1 MNSKNL
7 EQLLNINKFLSTTP
21 PPNIHS
27 VQDYVSTIN
36 ISAVF
41 SNGDCLL
48 NSISLIF
55 NANQMLALQFR
66 LAMVVELM
74 KFSNFYLSQKI
85 FEQDY
90 YFSDIALNSAKNSD
104 MLTTYNKER
113 EYIGEIAYIS
123 KPHQFCSIIGLYG
136 LASIILF
143 FKRNSPPSP
152 DQNIDIEMRD
162 VQSDENENIPFNI
175 LESEKC
181 MSDGSDIVE
190 FNSNVDDNDG
200 ESSSSSSYTTNNEKN
215 VRKKQTRNS
224 QKRITKL
231 DHIKDKRLQNHPKK
245 FRKHSKTSNCLLTEG
260 IRPLTSYFVN
270 STKSHQISCIG
281 LRDEKHL
288 EYLQRIGGIIHY
300 GGAPRVEVLAK
311 ELFPIK
317 FDKNFSWKRL
327 TNNEKI
333 KLENE
338 LVARAKWRNDFNS
351 NCIRSNAIERPIPK
365 IENRKFTPK
374 FIIKKNPIFKYLND
388 SNLNELYYSVDSK
401 QDSFWPILAE
411 KGRQGV
417 FKNKKVFEGL
427 CKVMLEIANREQN
440 NKGNQNLQYTEN
452 FANFTTI
459 LASLGTRGY
468 ELFKQNLAGRILRN
482 IRLHHA
488 QSDDA
493 IINTELCYENMVRF
507 KRFADSLNYNGPVA
521 AMTDNTKLKERLS
534 YSATLG
540 CVIGS
545 TLSTSETKASNYKEI
560 IAIID
565 KIKVKNA
572 IAKQVRVYLLQIPL
586 PKIPP
591 IVIGLIPNNN
601 KEKAADILTY
611 HQKILEYAAQLK
623 INIISFGS
631 DGAANEFN
639 SQSMLINTLTTEKI
653 IFEDKLYNIKF
664 MCPVFPNIGPIIRIQ
679 DSKHGK
685 KSGRN
690 ALFSGARLL
699 TLGTG
704 TARYDQILMLSKMP
718 DSVLYKRDVENA
730 DRQDDGA
737 AYQIFCSSFL
747 KQVYNQNKSQDHS
760 KDGELIDAYQSRTIS
775 HNERL
780 RMAMLAYFFLHMW
793 KNHIEHIQKIY
804 PNIIDIKKNF
814 LAPQTFKIFISLAES
829 LILLILAYRDYY
841 PSVPLCT
848 WIHGSE
854 PCEHFFGLSRQFR
867 NDFTFGDLVQSIP
880 KIMHMFRTHTNASL
894 AKINAEKTSA
904 EGYITNYYEDTIADN
919 IHLTIYPTDDE
930 IHLIIHEAHEQAI
943 AFAKVLEFIRYKN
956 LFYDSTFNTHVLACE
971 SDLLDDDLN
980 QDHDDLSQ
988 DDDLNQDDDG
998 LEEINKADCELNEIS
1013 KAAELVSTYNI
1024 FNLEKTDDLE
1034 QSQIDYIYGQS
1045 DKKIIQKSS
1054 DIFQTGVL
1062 SSGELDIS
1070 YLISQRRKHEAYS
1083 NQRMERI
1090 YVAHDS
1096 ALNLNPNKINNIQNR
1111 TRLEVL
1117 KRYQNAPA
1125 LPSISVA
1132 NITLENPAN
1141 HGGYAFALLGSKIC
1155 LVQFLAM
1162 YHKLTNYHSYVDST
1176 SCIDSLSYISVRVYI
1191 EQIPN
1196 IFGCFPI
1203 DEPKYVLFSH
1213 IPSHL
1218 IIYYLGNC
1226 ENFTENME
1234 FLIVG
1239 KKEMAIYNF
1248 FNSVIDKLQLIIA
1261 TKSINDNAE

>member
-36 ISAVF
+36 ISGIFSITFDTPHETLPPLTNIDNTAEKILHLQYPHLTSAAVF

-143 FKRNSPPSP
+143 FKRNSLPSP

-162 VQSDENENIPFNI
+162 VQSDGNENIPFNI

-181 MSDGSDIVE
+181 ISDGSDIVE

-224 QKRITKL
+224 QKRIMKL

-270 STKSHQISCIG
+270 SIKSHQISCIG

-351 NCIRSNAIERPIPK
+351 NCIRSVKCKITTTNKGRICKKYMKLNSNKILMNAIERPIPK

-468 ELFKQNLAGRILRN
+468 KLFKQNLAGRTLRN

-591 IVIGLIPNNN
+591 IVI
-601 KEKAADILTY
+601 
-611 HQKILEYAAQLK
+611 
-623 INIISFGS
+623 
-631 DGAANEFN
+631 
-639 SQSMLINTLTTEKI
+639 
-653 IFEDKLYNIKF
+653 
-664 MCPVFPNIGPIIRIQ
+664 
-679 DSKHGK
+679 
-685 KSGRN
+685 
-690 ALFSGARLL
+690 
-699 TLGTG
+699 
-704 TARYDQILMLSKMP
+704 
-718 DSVLYKRDVENA
+718 
-730 DRQDDGA
+730 
-737 AYQIFCSSFL
+737 
-747 KQVYNQNKSQDHS
+747 DHS
-760 KDGELIDAYQSRTIS
+760 KDGLFIYLFIIGELIDAYQSRTIS

-780 RMAMLAYFFLHMW
+780 RMA
-793 KNHIEHIQKIY
+793 I
-804 PNIIDIKKNF
+804 
-814 LAPQTFKIFISLAES
+814 LAES

-841 PSVPLCT
+841 PSVPL
-848 WIHGSE
+848 
-854 PCEHFFGLSRQFR
+854 L
-867 NDFTFGDLVQSIP
+867 QSIP

-943 AFAKVLEFIRYKN
+943 AFAKVLEFIGYKN

-1096 ALNLNPNKINNIQNR
+1096 ALNLNPNKINNIVALAQNDGAKTGNLR
-1111 TRLEVL
+1111 T
-1117 KRYQNAPA
+1117 KR
-1125 LPSISVA
+1125 
-1132 NITLENPAN
+1132 
-1141 HGGYAFALLGSKIC
+1141 
-1155 LVQFLAM
+1155 
-1162 YHKLTNYHSYVDST
+1162 
-1176 SCIDSLSYISVRVYI
+1176 
-1191 EQIPN
+1191 
-1196 IFGCFPI
+1196 
-1203 DEPKYVLFSH
+1203 
-1213 IPSHL
+1213 
-1218 IIYYLGNC
+1218 
-1226 ENFTENME
+1226 
-1234 FLIVG
+1234 
-1239 KKEMAIYNF
+1239 
-1248 FNSVIDKLQLIIA
+1248 
-1261 TKSINDNAE
+1261 

>member
-36 ISAVF
+36 ISGIFSITFDTPHETLPPLTNIDNTAEKILHLQYPHLTSAAVF

-55 NANQMLALQFR
+55 NANQMLVLQFR

-104 MLTTYNKER
+104 MPTTYNKER

-136 LASIILF
+136 LASVIQRPIMLIYPPTVSQLISSLYNKLIEPRIKAYDEPIMIMWTPSSGKWNINDPLPQTDHF
-143 FKRNSPPSP
+143 VPIFKRNSPPSP

-215 VRKKQTRNS
+215 VRKKQTQNS

-231 DHIKDKRLQNHPKK
+231 DHIKDKRLQNHPKVNK
-245 FRKHSKTSNCLLTEG
+245 IITRNEVQCKCGKIIRLHRAYNSRNLEKHSKTSNCLLTER

-317 FDKNFSWKRL
+317 FDKNFSWKKL

-351 NCIRSNAIERPIPK
+351 NCIRSNAIEQPIPK

-459 LASLGTRGY
+459 LALLGTRGY
-468 ELFKQNLAGRILRN
+468 ELFKQNLAGRTLRN

-540 CVIGS
+540 CVIRS

-572 IAKQVRVYLLQIPL
+572 IAKQVRVYLLQVFI
-586 PKIPP
+586 
-591 IVIGLIPNNN
+591 
-601 KEKAADILTY
+601 
-611 HQKILEYAAQLK
+611 
-623 INIISFGS
+623 INI
-631 DGAANEFN
+631 
-639 SQSMLINTLTTEKI
+639 
-653 IFEDKLYNIKF
+653 
-664 MCPVFPNIGPIIRIQ
+664 
-679 DSKHGK
+679 
-685 KSGRN
+685 
-690 ALFSGARLL
+690 
-699 TLGTG
+699 
-704 TARYDQILMLSKMP
+704 
-718 DSVLYKRDVENA
+718 
-730 DRQDDGA
+730 
-737 AYQIFCSSFL
+737 
-747 KQVYNQNKSQDHS
+747 
-760 KDGELIDAYQSRTIS
+760 
-775 HNERL
+775 
-780 RMAMLAYFFLHMW
+780 
-793 KNHIEHIQKIY
+793 
-804 PNIIDIKKNF
+804 
-814 LAPQTFKIFISLAES
+814 
-829 LILLILAYRDYY
+829 
-841 PSVPLCT
+841 
-848 WIHGSE
+848 
-854 PCEHFFGLSRQFR
+854 
-867 NDFTFGDLVQSIP
+867 
-880 KIMHMFRTHTNASL
+880 
-894 AKINAEKTSA
+894 
-904 EGYITNYYEDTIADN
+904 
-919 IHLTIYPTDDE
+919 
-930 IHLIIHEAHEQAI
+930 
-943 AFAKVLEFIRYKN
+943 
-956 LFYDSTFNTHVLACE
+956 
-971 SDLLDDDLN
+971 
-980 QDHDDLSQ
+980 
-988 DDDLNQDDDG
+988 
-998 LEEINKADCELNEIS
+998 
-1013 KAAELVSTYNI
+1013 
-1024 FNLEKTDDLE
+1024 
-1034 QSQIDYIYGQS
+1034 
-1045 DKKIIQKSS
+1045 
-1054 DIFQTGVL
+1054 
-1062 SSGELDIS
+1062 
-1070 YLISQRRKHEAYS
+1070 
-1083 NQRMERI
+1083 
-1090 YVAHDS
+1090 
-1096 ALNLNPNKINNIQNR
+1096 
-1111 TRLEVL
+1111 
-1117 KRYQNAPA
+1117 
-1125 LPSISVA
+1125 
-1132 NITLENPAN
+1132 
-1141 HGGYAFALLGSKIC
+1141 
-1155 LVQFLAM
+1155 
-1162 YHKLTNYHSYVDST
+1162 
-1176 SCIDSLSYISVRVYI
+1176 
-1191 EQIPN
+1191 
-1196 IFGCFPI
+1196 
-1203 DEPKYVLFSH
+1203 
-1213 IPSHL
+1213 
-1218 IIYYLGNC
+1218 
-1226 ENFTENME
+1226 
-1234 FLIVG
+1234 
-1239 KKEMAIYNF
+1239 F
-1248 FNSVIDKLQLIIA
+1248 FNYILS
-1261 TKSINDNAE
+1261 